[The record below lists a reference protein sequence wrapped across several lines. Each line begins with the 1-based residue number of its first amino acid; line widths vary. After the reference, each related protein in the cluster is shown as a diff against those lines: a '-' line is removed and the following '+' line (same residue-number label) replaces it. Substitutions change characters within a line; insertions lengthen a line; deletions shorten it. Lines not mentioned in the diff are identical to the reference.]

1 MAISN
6 YANLKASIG
15 DFLNRSDLATDQS
28 DGSTVIEKFI
38 ELAEAEFNRRLRL
51 RSMVTRSTISVSG
64 QFTDLSSALTD
75 YLELKNITLEPT
87 SGGPIV
93 LEFKTPQA
101 MDEFRFQRAGATG
114 RPICYGLIGFE
125 LELGPV
131 PDATYSVEITYYK
144 KIQALTDSNTTN
156 FLLTSHPDLYLYG
169 SLVHS
174 APYLIDD
181 PRIAVWKA
189 LTEERMQQLV
199 IYDERGENPGTALNM
214 SIKRPYF
221 SGAVS
226 NPIYYR

>member
-1 MAISN
+1 MAIST
-6 YANLKASIG
+6 YANLQSAIG
-15 DFLNRSDLATDQS
+15 DFLNRSDLATNQS
-28 DGSTVIEKFI
+28 DGTTVIEKFI
-38 ELAEAEFNRRLRL
+38 ALAEAEFNRRLRL
-51 RSMVTRSTISVSG
+51 RSMVNRSTISVSG
-64 QFTDLSSALTD
+64 QYTDLTSALSD

-93 LEFKTPQA
+93 LEFKTPQG

-114 RPICYGLIGFE
+114 RPICYGLIGME

-131 PDATYSVEITYYK
+131 PDASYSVEMTYYK
-144 KIQALTDSNTTN
+144 KIPALSDSATSN
-156 FLLTSHPDLYLYG
+156 FLLASHQDLYLYG

-189 LTEERMQQLV
+189 FMEERMQQLV

-214 SIKRPYF
+214 NIKRPYF